1 MSSANRIQKELSLL
15 MKDPP
20 DNCSAG
26 PVDDDIFHGKELL
39 WVQLKQYM
47 KEVYLI

>member
-15 MKDPP
+15 MNPP

-26 PVDDDIFHGKELL
+26 PVDDILL
-39 WVQLKQYM
+39 GRNY
-47 KEVYLI
+47 YGSN

>member
-26 PVDDDIFHGKELL
+26 PVDDDIFHWEGTIVDINLL
-39 WVQLKQYM
+39 L
-47 KEVYLI
+47 LTIC